1 MERPAVGGDR
11 GQKIELAPLG
21 GKWDGAK
28 LYSSTTHQRFEV
40 GKDGRRTR
48 KFFSRRCATLVNY
61 QPLSP
66 AFRPQHG

>member
-28 LYSSTTHQRFEV
+28 LYIFNTHQRLV
-40 GKDGRRTR
+40 LGKNR
-48 KFFSRRCATLVNY
+48 
-61 QPLSP
+61 
-66 AFRPQHG
+66 

>member
-11 GQKIELAPLG
+11 RQKIELAPLG

-40 GKDGRRTR
+40 GKDG
-48 KFFSRRCATLVNY
+48 
-61 QPLSP
+61 
-66 AFRPQHG
+66 